1 MFEMFVIVAKCAVAD
16 VKRQPI
22 GCSLSRVYL
31 GFQLLHLSPVLDVT
45 ILAEFTV
52 VCQIIVENDERVTLE
67 RNDLKFGYI
76 RIIIVIV
83 VIMII
88 VSIISITLGILR
100 RGWLSLLLCVS
111 LEANREVLLG
121 NT

>member
-1 MFEMFVIVAKCAVAD
+1 MFVIVSKYAVTGL
-16 VKRQPI
+16 KRWSI
-22 GCSLSRVYL
+22 GCSHSPLYL
-31 GFQLLHLSPVLDVT
+31 GFQLLFAPVLDVT

-52 VCQIIVENDERVTLE
+52 VGQIIVQDDERMALE

-76 RIIIVIV
+76 RIIIIV
-83 VIMII
+83 VIVAVIT
-88 VSIISITLGILR
+88 SISTLGILR

-111 LEANREVLLG
+111 LETNGEVLFG